1 MQFLFLLMMFYIDT
15 IIAWRLKVF
24 FGDVYNG
31 SLDKIERRNT
41 FFNGFTTYGMFFKI
55 LIK

>member
-1 MQFLFLLMMFYIDT
+1 MMFYIDT